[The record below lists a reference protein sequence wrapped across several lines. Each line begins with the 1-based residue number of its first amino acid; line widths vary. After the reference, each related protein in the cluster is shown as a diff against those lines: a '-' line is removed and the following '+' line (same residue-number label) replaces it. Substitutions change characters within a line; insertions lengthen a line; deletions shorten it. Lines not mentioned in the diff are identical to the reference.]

1 MNVIFVPKI
10 GGRGNTVRLSG
21 KMLILLVILMIM
33 SVLAMVAGSF
43 YLGSRGQ
50 NVSAD
55 DLVRDWTMEMQEQ
68 RDQIADAKR
77 YTNDN
82 LDALA
87 LRMGQMQS
95 HIMRLDALGTR
106 LTEMAKLDK
115 SEFDFEAKPAQGG
128 PSMPGKS
135 KTFDV
140 PNFVASLNVLSDKLE
155 DRAQKLDLLET
166 LMMNRNLEREV
177 VPKGRPITKGW
188 LSSYF
193 GMRADP
199 FTGKQERHKGLDFAG
214 KQGGNVVA
222 VASGVVTWA
231 SNRYGYGKLVEINHG
246 NGYTTRYG
254 HGQEILV
261 KIGQKVKKGDRIALI
276 GSSGRSTGPHV
287 HFEVHKDGKV
297 VDPLK
302 YIRAR

>member
-10 GGRGNTVRLSG
+10 GGRGNTVRLNG
-21 KMLILLVILMIM
+21 KMLVLLMILAVF
-33 SVLAMVAGSF
+33 SVIGVAVGSF
-43 YLGSRGQ
+43 VFGQRG
-50 NVSAD
+50 NFENPD
-55 DLVRDWTMEMQEQ
+55 DLVQEWSREMDDQ
-68 RDQIADAKR
+68 RAQIADAKR
-77 YTNDN
+77 YASDN

-87 LRMGQMQS
+87 MRLGQMQS
-95 HIMRLDALGTR
+95 HIMRLDALGKR

-115 SEFDFEAKPAQGG
+115 SEFDFNAQPAQGG
-128 PSMPGKS
+128 PVMPGTRQ
-135 KTFDV
+135 TFDV
-140 PNFVASLNVLSDKLE
+140 PNFVASLNDVSGKLS

-177 VPKGRPITKGW
+177 VPKGRPIRKGW

-199 FTGKQERHKGLDFAG
+199 FSGKQERHKGLDFAG
-214 KQGGNVVA
+214 KQGGDVVA

-231 SNRYGYGKLVEINHG
+231 GNRYGYGRLVEINHG
-246 NGYTTRYG
+246 SGYTTRYG
-254 HGQEILV
+254 HGQKILV
-261 KIGQKVKKGDRIALI
+261 KIGQKVKKGDVIAEI

-287 HFEVHKDGKV
+287 HFEVHKNGKV

>member
-1 MNVIFVPKI
+1 MNVILVPKI
-10 GGRGNTVRLSG
+10 GGRGNTVRLNG
-21 KMLILLVILMIM
+21 KMLLLLVLLLVA
-33 SVLAMVAGSF
+33 SVVGIAIGT
-43 YLGSRGQ
+43 YLLGQRGN
-50 NVSAD
+50 NVD
-55 DLVRDWTMEMQEQ
+55 PNELVREWSSEMDEQ
-68 RDQIADAKR
+68 RAEIVDAKR
-77 YTNDN
+77 YASDN

-87 LRMGQMQS
+87 MRLGQMQS
-95 HIMRLDALGTR
+95 HIMRLDALGKR

-115 SEFDFEAKPAQGG
+115 SEFDFNAKPAQGG
-128 PSMPGKS
+128 PAMPGKRS
-135 KTFDV
+135 TFDV
-140 PNFVASLNVLSDKLE
+140 PNFVASLNTVSDKLA

-177 VPKGRPITKGW
+177 VPTGRPIKKGW

-214 KQGGNVVA
+214 KQGGDVVA
-222 VASGVVTWA
+222 VASGVITWA
-231 SNRYGYGKLVEINHG
+231 GNRYGYGRLVEINHG
-246 NGYTTRYG
+246 SGYSTRYG
-254 HGQEILV
+254 HSQKLLV
-261 KIGQKVKKGDRIALI
+261 KIGQKVKKGDVIAEI

-287 HFEVHKDGKV
+287 HFEVHKNGKV